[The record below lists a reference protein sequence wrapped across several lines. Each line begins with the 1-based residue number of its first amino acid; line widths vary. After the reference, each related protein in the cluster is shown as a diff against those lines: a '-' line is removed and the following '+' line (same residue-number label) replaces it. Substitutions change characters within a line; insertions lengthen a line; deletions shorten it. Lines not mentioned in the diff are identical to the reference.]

1 MTPMDKKAPHVNI
14 HDALQ
19 LDGNPDVILDYYAKW
34 SKSYDEDVIENYYG
48 IDYICQILDK
58 HLRTLSF
65 EPASVQI
72 ADIGCGTG
80 LLGKPLHALGYTQL
94 DGIDLS
100 PEMTEKA
107 KQTGFYQQ
115 LFSGINLNQS
125 IPAALR
131 KQYDATICIGT
142 FTPGHVRP
150 EALIQMLDL
159 TKSGGLIVLSTR
171 IPYYDTTQ
179 YQQVSDQLI
188 CEQKIDLVQQ
198 YMNAPY
204 RDDGD
209 AHYWAYRVLN

>member
-14 HDALQ
+14 HDALK

-80 LLGKPLHALGYTQL
+80 LLGEPLHALGYTQL
-94 DGIDLS
+94 HGIDLS

-115 LFSGINLNQS
+115 LYSGINLNQS
-125 IPAALR
+125 VPEALR

-142 FTPGHVRP
+142 FTPGHVHP

-179 YQQVSDQLI
+179 FQQVSDQLI
-188 CEQKIDLVQQ
+188 YEQKIDLVQQ
-198 YMNAPY
+198 YMSAPY

-209 AHYWAYRVLN
+209 AHYWVYKVLN